1 MSERPIYSNAEI
13 LAELRREY
21 DMRRSV
27 YARYVAAGSM
37 TPETAHKRQ
46 QIIDQVIQDYR
57 RQDAYSDLFA
67 IRTAASKV
75 WADLLYIL
83 KGVPTT
89 PEQDRQGADRIAR
102 AMKEG
107 R

>member
-1 MSERPIYSNAEI
+1 MTERPIYSNAEI

-21 DMRRSV
+21 SMRKSV
-27 YARYVAAGSM
+27 YPRYVNAGSM

-46 QIIDQVIQDYR
+46 QILDQVIQDYA
-57 RQDAYSDLFA
+57 RQDAYADLFA

-75 WADLLYIL
+75 WADLLFIL
-83 KGVPTT
+83 KLVPTT
-89 PEQDRQGADRIAR
+89 PEQDRQAAERLAR
-102 AMKEG
+102 AIKEG